1 MTPEARSLSAQVTPL
16 LELDDQRAAQLLPDR
31 SPRAHKG
38 SHGRLVCVVGSLEY
52 AGAALLAGLAAA
64 RVGTGLVALAVA
76 RSLQPLLAGR
86 VPELVTIGLPDDA
99 AAAEALIAAR
109 QPTALLVG
117 SGLGEDDAQA
127 SLVERLVSIEGPLVL
142 DGGALNILARSGD
155 WWERV
160 RAAAVLTPH
169 PGEFARLDGTAV
181 GDEDSERLE
190 RCIAAAR
197 RTGQV
202 VVLKGARTV
211 VAAPNGRIARA
222 PFQNPALASAG
233 TGDVLAGAIGG
244 LLAQGFEPFEAACLG
259 VYLHGAAGERVADRL
274 GDSGLLASDLPLE
287 MAVVRGQLARR
298 RRGHGAA
305 VGFGRRDGTPGE

>member
-1 MTPEARSLSAQVTPL
+1 
-16 LELDDQRAAQLLPDR
+16 
-31 SPRAHKG
+31 
-38 SHGRLVCVVGSLEY
+38 
-52 AGAALLAGLAAA
+52 
-64 RVGTGLVALAVA
+64 
-76 RSLQPLLAGR
+76 
-86 VPELVTIGLPDDA
+86 
-99 AAAEALIAAR
+99 
-109 QPTALLVG
+109 
-117 SGLGEDDAQA
+117 
-127 SLVERLVSIEGPLVL
+127 LVL